1 LNSTTKAWIVAAI
14 GVAFALGLI
23 VWQVKASHQAAI
35 NLTAD
40 DMTQIASDQSAQ
52 SRARL
57 ASDDAARRDFAKNVR
72 ELLSVAEE
80 ARAKG
85 LAYRPDIKRQ
95 MDLVRAIVIAQNFA
109 QQSGKQGPPAAQPTD
124 AEIDAFFK
132 EPGQEDR
139 LQQFVKDAQAE
150 NPMMAGQ
157 AIPDEQMKEIRKQLG
172 QVLIGERRGVA
183 AGVDK
188 KRSIELQI
196 MLEQSRV
203 LASKYAKDTLIPG
216 TKATP
221 EEVEAY
227 IKTHPELD
235 DKQTRVKAEEVLK
248 RARAGEDFAALAKE
262 FSTDPGSKDK
272 GGDLGWFSKGQ
283 MVPEFETAAFALQK
297 GQISDLVQTQF
308 GFHIIKVEDKKTET
322 KDGKPDEQVHAR
334 HILIAAGGASNPFG
348 PPKSAKDQARDAVE
362 QEKEKNLIEEIV
374 KRQSSHVTVAE
385 NFSVPQPSPQEMQ
398 QGLPPGM
405 MPQPQE
411 EPAPPSTAPGAK
423 AKPTPAKGKK

>member
-1 LNSTTKAWIVAAI
+1 LNSTTKAWVVAAV
-14 GVAFALGLI
+14 GVAISLGLI

-57 ASDDAARRDFAKNVR
+57 ATDDGARRDFAKNVR

-85 LAYRPDIKRQ
+85 LAYKPEVKRQ
-95 MDLVRAIVIAQNFA
+95 MDLVRAIVIAQNFG
-109 QQSGKQGPPAAQPTD
+109 QQSGKQGPPPAPPTD

-172 QVLIGERRGVA
+172 QVLISERRGVQ
-183 AGVDK
+183 AGIDK
-188 KRSIELQI
+188 SRSVELQI

-203 LASKYAKDTLIPG
+203 LASKYAKDTLIPD
-216 TKATP
+216 TKATDA
-221 EEVEAY
+221 EIADY
-227 IKTHPELD
+227 ITKHPELD

-248 RARAGEDFAALAKE
+248 RARAGEDFGALAKE

-272 GGDLGWFSKGQ
+272 GGDLGWFSRGQ
-283 MVPEFETAAFALQK
+283 MVPEFENAAFALQK

-334 HILIAAGGASNPFG
+334 HILIAAGGSSNPFG
-348 PPKSAKDQARDAVE
+348 PPKSAKDTAREAIE

-374 KRQSSHVTVAE
+374 KRQSNHVTVAE
-385 NFSVPQPSPQEMQ
+385 NFSVKQPSPQEMQ

-411 EPAPPSTAPGAK
+411 EPPASAPPATKG
-423 AKPTPAKGKK
+423 KPTPAKGKK

>member
-1 LNSTTKAWIVAAI
+1 MNSTTKAWVVAAI
-14 GVAFALGLI
+14 GVAISLGLI
-23 VWQVKASHQAAI
+23 VWQVKASHQTAI

-57 ASDDAARRDFAKNVR
+57 ATDDTARRDFAKNVR

-85 LAYRPDIKRQ
+85 LAYKPEVKRQ
-95 MDLVRAIVIAQNFA
+95 MDIVRAIVIAQNYA
-109 QQSGKQGPPAAQPTD
+109 QQAGKQGPPAAQPTD
-124 AEIDAFFK
+124 ADIEAFFK
-132 EPGQEDR
+132 EPGQDER
-139 LQQFVKDAQAE
+139 FQQFVKDAQAE

-172 QVLIGERRGVA
+172 QVLLGERRGIQ
-183 AGVDK
+183 AGVDQ
-188 KRSIELQI
+188 KRPVQLQI

-203 LASKYAKDTLIPG
+203 LASKYAKDTLIPD
-216 TKATP
+216 TKATDA
-221 EEVEAY
+221 EITAY
-227 IKTHPELD
+227 IGKHPELD

-272 GGDLGWFSKGQ
+272 GGDLGWFSRGQ
-283 MVPEFETAAFALQK
+283 MVPEFDTAVFALQK

-348 PPKSAKDQARDAVE
+348 PPKSPKDQARDAVE

-374 KRQSSHVTVAE
+374 KRQSSHVSVAE
-385 NFSVPQPSPQEMQ
+385 NFSVPQPAPQEMQ

-405 MPQPQE
+405 MPPE
-411 EPAPPSTAPGAK
+411 EQPAPATSPAK
-423 AKPTPAKGKK
+423 GKPTPAKPKK